1 MIFYFEIM
9 YENPHDGEVKFIE
22 FEVPTI
28 DAIQAWHDALNYAIE
43 EWKKLFAENKYW
55 VLKEIKDIVRR

>member
-1 MIFYFEIM
+1 MFFYFEIR
-9 YENPHDGEVKFIE
+9 YENPHDEVEKFIE
-22 FEVPTI
+22 FESPTM

-55 VLKEIKDIVRR
+55 VLKEVRDNVRR